1 MVIQH
6 HIARQRHDEQLQRV
20 ADSRPQQ
27 HFYKFHRH
35 DERRD
40 AAQERIEKALRQ
52 KNGRIARK
60 LPDLDAHQSD
70 EHQHNNGR
78 QHDLEDLQKSM
89 DPVNDLFSQSL
100 HSFF

>member
-20 ADSRPQQ
+20 ADGRPQQ

-35 DERRD
+35 DKRRD
-40 AAQERIEKALRQ
+40 ATQERIEKALRQ

-70 EHQHNNGR
+70 EHQHNNGC

>member
-1 MVIQH
+1 M
-6 HIARQRHDEQLQRV
+6 IADDAYVVSIEGLNIVEDFDELT
-20 ADSRPQQ
+20 P
-27 HFYKFHRH
+27 K
-35 DERRD
+35 
-40 AAQERIEKALRQ
+40 IEKALRQ

-70 EHQHNNGR
+70 EHQHNNGC